1 MQRGVLPSSF
11 HGAWGSG
18 RALQAEQGLAG
29 AATHLTFT
37 VGAPPVLLET
47 RGFIDGRPATG
58 NQAALPYPS
67 P

>member
-11 HGAWGSG
+11 PGAWGSG
-18 RALQAEQGLAG
+18 RALQAEQGPAG

-37 VGAPPVLLET
+37 VGAPPVRLET